1 MRLSNK
7 STFSLVFSVLL
18 VALFAFIATPAMAQV
33 TATVVGSPAAIDGE
47 NRTGV
52 VVEITFSENLNPELK
67 KIDLTDGNDAA
78 LGEAI
83 VFSKVSANIY
93 RLKHVTE
100 MGITFRMPG
109 FLLDG
114 GADIRVDASADD
126 VPTPVMLTNDPLY
139 LAGRGYVVVIR
150 ADAGTAIPTFGADT
164 VFPTLPAGTPAI
176 NWGDVSADEAA
187 MPDLYALFAVEGGG
201 TINLRLNKVPA
212 ADATGDPERDG
223 DPNSRSVVINEVM
236 WAYDNALVGQATRT
250 RQQWIEI
257 SNRQTKPRLLTQLQL
272 TTSKAFPAPDAET
285 DRLSNNPAYNN
296 TWNITGKG
304 QHGNSGGTVTPN
316 TGVSQFEKV
325 DFVSMIRVSYNNGW
339 DSGRWDSAGD
349 YYLPS
354 YKGSPGAK
362 NQLKGIQGARTVA
375 GATNPPKDKII
386 VNEIGLSKTTGHD
399 WIELHNVSDSAV
411 NIKKWTISLT
421 TGYGNERIIYR
432 FRDDDKFDGDYHL
445 QSIPA
450 GGYLLLVFEDPA
462 DTPLAVGVD
471 VLLSAKDQAFGH
483 SDHKFLNVKSAA
495 AKAGGEGVVGSQV
508 DGISDN
514 SEWLIIIRSNHENK
528 FLQSS
533 HHIQDVAGPG
543 GEGTNFK
550 VQDINSADPR
560 KNKTG
565 GGGGGG
571 DIWHTEMFP
580 LQNQNHDDFLR
591 RTDLRTSDETW
602 YRRLDKGGGQGWKKE
617 SFGLAKYAG
626 IGYDRGADPG
636 KYKGTPG
643 YPNDSYKEQVGEIT
657 DGRVIISEL
666 MLTTDNGRYPQW
678 IELHNT
684 SKTSA
689 VNLAVDADDD
699 DDDDDDDDSGGWKLV
714 IENHDSGQWV
724 GERDLIATINFK
736 IKDDVKSIPPNQTVL
751 IVSTISSRTSSR
763 NLVDHFPQHR
773 VYDVYTNDRA
783 AFYMPSRRSSFLNT
797 NGFHI
802 KLIDA
807 EGNVSDEIGNLDGNN
822 RTYDVPYSWEW
833 PAAMTEDEERSS
845 LIRLKNADGTYR
857 IGVPNRAVKGDMR
870 GAPTA
875 IGEQVD
881 ATSAWKHAVDT
892 KLNNV
897 QDTYYGNDGDF
908 GTPGHTSNT
917 PLPVSLS
924 FFRPTLENGEIVI
937 RWTTESELDNAGF
950 NILRGNSRHGE
961 FKQVNSELVQGAG
974 TTGERNT
981 YKWVDESAKLG
992 VVYYYQIEDVS
1003 FAGEH
1008 QTLTTTKLKGLI
1020 SANNKLTTLWGG
1032 LKSQQD

>member
-18 VALFAFIATPAMAQV
+18 VTVFAFVATPAMAQI
-33 TATVVGSPAAIDGE
+33 TATVVGRPAVAAGE
-47 NRTGV
+47 DDMPPASGV
-52 VVEITFSENLNPELK
+52 FVTITFSEDLNPKLK
-67 KIDLTDGNDAA
+67 KADLIDAATSLALVDTAITFGEVNAKTYTLTRTGNDP
-78 LGEAI
+78 I
-83 VFSKVSANIY
+83 VF
-93 RLKHVTE
+93 
-100 MGITFRMPG
+100 RMAG
-109 FLLDG
+109 FLAVDG
-114 GADIRVDASADD
+114 TSNIEVTADTGAV
-126 VPTPVMLTNDPLY
+126 TLLNDPLY

-150 ADAGTAIPTFGADT
+150 GDAGAEIPTFGPPAQQGDT
-164 VFPTLPAGTPAI
+164 AAFPTLPVGTPAA
-176 NWGDVSADEAA
+176 NWGDLSAEAE

-201 TINLRLNKVPA
+201 TINVRLNKVA
-212 ADATGDPERDG
+212 AAGEDAVREGDS
-223 DPNSRSVVINEVM
+223 NSRLVVINEVM

-250 RQQWIEI
+250 REQWIEI
-257 SNRQTKPRLLTQLQL
+257 HNDATTPRLFTQIRL
-272 TTSKAFPAPDAET
+272 TTSKAFPAPAAET

-304 QHGNSGGTVTPN
+304 QHGNGGGTVTD

-325 DFVSMIRVSYNNGW
+325 DFVSMIRVNYANGW
-339 DSGRWDSAGD
+339 DSGRWGSAGD

-362 NQLKGIQGARTVA
+362 NQLGGIQGARQVA

-386 VNEIGLSKTTGHD
+386 VNEIGLSTKTGHD

-421 TGYGNERIIYR
+421 TGYGNETVIYR

-450 GGYLLLVFEDPA
+450 GGYLLLVFANPA

-471 VLLSAKDQAFGH
+471 VLLSVRDQAFGH
-483 SDHKFLNVKSAA
+483 SDHKFLYVG
-495 AKAGGEGVVGSQV
+495 AGKNLPN
-508 DGISDN
+508 D
-514 SEWLIIIRSNHENK
+514 SEWLIIIRSNHEDK
-528 FLQSS
+528 FFNSS

-543 GEGTNFK
+543 GDGGGFK
-550 VQDINSADPR
+550 IQDINSANPR
-560 KNKTG
+560 KNKKG
-565 GGGGGG
+565 NGSPGG
-571 DIWHTEMFP
+571 DIWHTEMVP

-591 RTDLRTSDETW
+591 RTNLPTADATW

-617 SFGLAKYAG
+617 SFGLADYTG
-626 IGYDRGADPG
+626 IGYNRGADPG

-666 MLTTDNGRYPQW
+666 MLTTDSGRYPQW

-689 VNLAVDADDD
+689 VNLAVDANED
-699 DDDDDDDDSGGWKLV
+699 DDDDDDDDSGGWKLI

-724 GERDLIATINFK
+724 GERELIATINFK
-736 IKDDVKSIPPNQTVL
+736 NKDDVKSIPPNQTVL

-763 NLVDHFPQHR
+763 GTEHFPQHR
-773 VYDVYTNDRA
+773 VYDVYTNDRD

-833 PAAMTEDEERSS
+833 PAAMTADEERSS
-845 LIRLKNADGTYR
+845 LIRLKNEDGTYR
-857 IGVPNRAVKGDMR
+857 IGVPNRAVEGDMR

-892 KLNNV
+892 NLEDV
-897 QDTYYGNDGDF
+897 QDTYYGNDDDF

-917 PLPVSLS
+917 SLPVSLS

-950 NILRGNSRHGE
+950 NILRGNSRDGE

-992 VVYYYQIEDVS
+992 VTYYYQIEDVS

>member
-1 MRLSNK
+1 MAGFLAADGTSNI
-7 STFSLVFSVLL
+7 T
-18 VALFAFIATPAMAQV
+18 V
-33 TATVVGSPAAIDGE
+33 TAD
-47 NRTGV
+47 TG
-52 VVEITFSENLNPELK
+52 
-67 KIDLTDGNDAA
+67 A
-78 LGEAI
+78 
-83 VFSKVSANIY
+83 
-93 RLKHVTE
+93 VT
-100 MGITFRMPG
+100 
-109 FLLDG
+109 LL
-114 GADIRVDASADD
+114 
-126 VPTPVMLTNDPLY
+126 NDPLY

-150 ADAGTAIPTFGADT
+150 GAADAEIPTFGPPAQGAT
-164 VFPTLPAGTPAI
+164 AAFPTLPVDTPAA
-176 NWGDVSADEAA
+176 NWGDFSAEAE

-201 TINLRLNKVPA
+201 TINVRLNKVA
-212 ADATGDPERDG
+212 AAGEDAVREGDS
-223 DPNSRSVVINEVM
+223 NSRLVVINEVM

-250 RQQWIEI
+250 REQWIEI
-257 SNRQTKPRLLTQLQL
+257 HNDATTPRLLTQIRL
-272 TTSKAFPAPDAET
+272 TTSKAFPAPAAET
-285 DRLSNNPAYNN
+285 DRMSNNPAFNN

-304 QHGNSGGTVTPN
+304 QHGNGGGTVNDT

-325 DFVSMIRVSYNNGW
+325 DFVSMIRVNYANGW
-339 DSGRWDSAGD
+339 DSGRWGSAGD

-362 NQLKGIQGARTVA
+362 NQLGGIQGARQVA

-386 VNEIGLSKTTGHD
+386 VNEIGLSTKTGHD

-421 TGYGNERIIYR
+421 TGYGNETVIYR

-450 GGYLLLVFEDPA
+450 GGYLLLVFANPA

-471 VLLSAKDQAFGH
+471 VLLSVRDQAFGH
-483 SDHKFLNVKSAA
+483 SDHKFLYVG
-495 AKAGGEGVVGSQV
+495 AGKNLPN
-508 DGISDN
+508 DN
-514 SEWLIIIRSNHENK
+514 NWLIIIRSNHEDK

-543 GEGTNFK
+543 GEGGSFK
-550 VQDINSADPR
+550 IQDINSADPR
-560 KNKTG
+560 KNKKG
-565 GGGGGG
+565 NGSDGG
-571 DIWHTEMFP
+571 DIWHTEMVP

-591 RTDLRTSDETW
+591 RTNLSTADVTW

-617 SFGLAKYAG
+617 SFGLADYTG
-626 IGYDRGADPG
+626 IGYNRGADPG

-666 MLTTDNGRYPQW
+666 MLTTDSGRYPQW

-689 VNLAVDADDD
+689 VNLAVDANDD
-699 DDDDDDDDSGGWKLV
+699 DDDDDDDDSGGWKLI

-724 GERDLIATINFK
+724 GERELIATINFK
-736 IKDDVKSIPPNQTVL
+736 NKDDVKSIPPNQTVL

-763 NLVDHFPQHR
+763 GTEHFPQHR
-773 VYDVYTNDRA
+773 VYDVYTNDRD

-833 PAAMTEDEERSS
+833 PAAMTADEERSS

-857 IGVPNRAVKGDMR
+857 VGVPNRAVEGDMR

-892 KLNNV
+892 NLEDV
-897 QDTYYGNDGDF
+897 QDTYYGNDDDF

-917 PLPVSLS
+917 SLPVSLS

-950 NILRGNSRHGE
+950 NILRGNSRDGE

-981 YKWVDESAKLG
+981 YKWVDETAKLG

>member
-1 MRLSNK
+1 MNLSNRL
-7 STFSLVFSVLL
+7 TFSLVFSVLL
-18 VALFAFIATPAMAQV
+18 VALFAFIATPAMAQI
-33 TATVVGSPAAIDGE
+33 TATVVGAESGDDGVKV
-47 NRTGV
+47 T
-52 VVEITFSENLNPELK
+52 ITFSENLNPKLK
-67 KIDLTDGNDAA
+67 KADLTAADDDA
-78 LGEAI
+78 LPDSI
-83 VFSKVSANIY
+83 VFAEIDAKTYTLIEISANS
-93 RLKHVTE
+93 
-100 MGITFRMPG
+100 ITFQIMG
-109 FLLDG
+109 YAVNG
-114 GADIRVDASADD
+114 NADISINNTDTEVVTLD
-126 VPTPVMLTNDPLY
+126 NDPLY
-139 LAGRGYVVVIR
+139 LGGLGYVVVIR
-150 ADAGTAIPTFGADT
+150 GAADAPIPTFGDVN
-164 VFPTLPAGTPAI
+164 VFPTLPAGTPAL
-176 NWGDVSADEAA
+176 NWGDVSAEAE

-201 TINLRLNKVPA
+201 TINLTLNKVPA
-212 ADATGDPERDG
+212 ADAAADAAAVREGDS
-223 DPNSRSVVINEVM
+223 NSRSVVINEVM
-236 WAYDNALVGQATRT
+236 WAYDNALVGQATRD
-250 RQQWIEI
+250 QEQWIEI
-257 SNRQTKPRLLTQLQL
+257 HNSQTTPRLLTQLQL

-285 DRLSNNPAYNN
+285 DRMSNNPAFNN

-304 QHGNSGGTVTPN
+304 QHGNSGGMVTEN
-316 TGVSQFEKV
+316 TGVSQFERV
-325 DFVSMIRVSYNNGW
+325 DFVSMIRVNYSNGW
-339 DSGRWDSAGD
+339 DSGRWGSAGD

-362 NQLKGIQGARTVA
+362 NQLAGIQGARSVA

-386 VNEIGLSKTTGHD
+386 VNEIGLSKTAGHD

-421 TGYGNERIIYR
+421 TGYGNETVIYR

-471 VLLSAKDQAFGH
+471 VLLPVRDQAFGH
-483 SDHKFLNVKSAA
+483 SDHKFVYV
-495 AKAGGEGVVGSQV
+495 GEDKNLPDDS
-508 DGISDN
+508 N
-514 SEWLIIIRSNHENK
+514 WLIIIRSNHEDK
-528 FLQSS
+528 FLRSS

-543 GEGTNFK
+543 GEGEDFK
-550 VQDINSADPR
+550 IQDINSANPR
-560 KNKTG
+560 KNKKG
-565 GGGGGG
+565 DGGGGG
-571 DIWHTEMFP
+571 DIWHTEMVP

-591 RTDLRTSDETW
+591 RTNLSTADVTW

-643 YPNDSYKEQVGEIT
+643 YPNDSHKEQVGEIT

-666 MLTTDNGRYPQW
+666 MLTTDDGRHPQW

-689 VNLAVDADDD
+689 VDLAVDANDD

-736 IKDDVKSIPPNQTVL
+736 SKDDVKSIPPNQTVL
-751 IVSTISSRTSSR
+751 IVSTISTRTSSR

-773 VYDVYTNDRA
+773 VYDIYTNDRD
-783 AFYMPSRRSSFLNT
+783 AFYMPNRRSSFLNT

-807 EGNVSDEIGNLDGNN
+807 EGNVSDEIGNLDGKD

-845 LIRLKNADGTYR
+845 LIRVKNADGTYR
-857 IGVPNRAVKGDMR
+857 IGVPDRSVEGDMR

-875 IGEQVD
+875 IGEQVG

-892 KLNNV
+892 DLADV
-897 QDTYYGNDGDF
+897 QDTYYGSQDDF

-950 NILRGNSRHGE
+950 NILRSDSWNGE

-1020 SANNKLTTLWGG
+1020 SAKNKLTTLWGG
-1032 LKSQQD
+1032 LKEVQ